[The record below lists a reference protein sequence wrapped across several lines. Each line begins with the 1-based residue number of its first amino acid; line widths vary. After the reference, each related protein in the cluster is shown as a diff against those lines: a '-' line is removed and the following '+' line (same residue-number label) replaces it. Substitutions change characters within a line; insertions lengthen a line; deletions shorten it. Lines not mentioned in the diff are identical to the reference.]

1 MKRPRA
7 CIRLSSGAEYS
18 KIIHRAGWA
27 CGAWYS
33 ESPSLS
39 ASRWQLTAR
48 CRQTPDFRRD
58 GPPTKRG
65 TLRPQSASGAG
76 EQKDVLEDACAF
88 QEWAD
93 TLTSEQKKRLMD
105 ESHASLQN
113 GERSISSLS

>member
-1 MKRPRA
+1 
-7 CIRLSSGAEYS
+7 
-18 KIIHRAGWA
+18 
-27 CGAWYS
+27 
-33 ESPSLS
+33 
-39 ASRWQLTAR
+39 
-48 CRQTPDFRRD
+48 
-58 GPPTKRG
+58 
-65 TLRPQSASGAG
+65 LRPQSASGAG